1 MSFSPFT
8 SLEEVEKTKE
18 NYSKMAASPIFFC
31 EKVKLMQEDGAEKVV
46 CFLSIWNLFSINW
59 GKIEQHWYSA
69 TSKKII
75 IVFLMTVSHFKH
87 C

>member
-46 CFLSIWNLFSINW
+46 CFLSI
-59 GKIEQHWYSA
+59 
-69 TSKKII
+69 
-75 IVFLMTVSHFKH
+75 
-87 C
+87 